1 MAATYQTDPTFGIR
15 ERRLL
20 FRWPFEDP
28 LQTNT
33 TGVGRQMSVTPDGQR
48 FLFLSVGQDQQTGS
62 ADRQLV
68 VIQ

>member
-1 MAATYQTDPTFGIR
+1 
-15 ERRLL
+15 
-20 FRWPFEDP
+20 
-28 LQTNT
+28 
-33 TGVGRQMSVTPDGQR
+33 VGRQMSVTPDGQR